1 MQAMHAD
8 AAGIDMVLV
17 GDSVAMVELGFE
29 TTQPVTM
36 DDMIHHCKAVARG
49 AKHPLLSESFAGA
62 CALPVFLALTP
73 FGTQQSATC
82 RSARTR
88 SERQLHWRTRIGS

>member
-1 MQAMHAD
+1 MHAD

-36 DDMIHHCKAVARG
+36 DDMIHHCKAVSRG
-49 AKHPLLSESFAGA
+49 AKHPLLSEWLT
-62 CALPVFLALTP
+62 ALRTPAFCLIFGRSHALAHDSRRHAVW
-73 FGTQQSATC
+73 FV
-82 RSARTR
+82 
-88 SERQLHWRTRIGS
+88 